1 MTVPGSFDALPG
13 DYVFKVFGRQS
24 PTLVERITAIV
35 SETVGAVAP
44 EAVRVRESNRGTY
57 LSITI
62 VAWVESRSQ
71 LERAYAELRAE
82 PDVLLFL

>member
-1 MTVPGSFDALPG
+1 MTAPGSFDALPG
-13 DYVFKVFGRQS
+13 DCVFKVFGRHS
-24 PTLVERITAIV
+24 PTLVERVTAIV
-35 SETVGAVAP
+35 SDTVGAVAP

-82 PDVLLFL
+82 PHVLFFL